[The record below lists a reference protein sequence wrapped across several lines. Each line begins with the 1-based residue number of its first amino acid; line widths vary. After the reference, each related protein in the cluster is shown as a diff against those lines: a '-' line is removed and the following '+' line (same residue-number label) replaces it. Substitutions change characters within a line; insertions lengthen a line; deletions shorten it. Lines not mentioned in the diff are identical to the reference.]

1 MVAYER
7 TYVVVIDSARARFFR
22 RDESGRLAKSLPDI
36 AAPIQPGARPEASRQ
51 ARLKFLQLVKDAL
64 GKACDTAQFE
74 RLVVIAPERVLS
86 QFRKHAPDK
95 IRARLWRE
103 RAHARSE
110 SSVEEIARLIEPYF
124 GSAPSGSQ
132 GL

>member
-1 MVAYER
+1 MIAYEK

-22 RDESGRLAKSLPDI
+22 REEAGTLAEAMPEIVLAIQTRATPEIRRQTRLN
-36 AAPIQPGARPEASRQ
+36 
-51 ARLKFLQLVKDAL
+51 FLQSVVDAL
-64 GKACDTAQFE
+64 NQACDTAQSE